1 MESVMIDIRLFG
13 PGRVHTP
20 TGVLDRG
27 DLDEIDHWRV
37 LRLLAVHRALGT
49 SALAE
54 LLWDGNPPAGHVA
67 ALAGCVSAL
76 NRRLGPVVLTHADG
90 FALDQSRVTV
100 DLWHFD
106 DLLDRARGGP
116 APRALPLL
124 ERALGLAGQLPVP
137 EEAGR
142 PWGAEVRDRYRA
154 RVVAAATSAARH
166 ALAVG
171 AAQQAHDHAAFAT
184 DLDPAAEDAWRV
196 RMSALAAV
204 GDRAGARRCFHACRQ
219 ILADERGIDPAPAT
233 GALFG
238 NILRGGHRLP
248 RLIAAR

>member
-1 MESVMIDIRLFG
+1 MIEIRLFG

-20 TGVLDRG
+20 DGVLDRG
-27 DLDEIDHWRV
+27 DLDELDHWRV
-37 LRLLAVHRALGT
+37 LRLLAVYRTLGTTALG
-49 SALAE
+49 E

-67 ALAGCVSAL
+67 TLAGHVAAL
-76 NRRLGPVVLTHADG
+76 NHRLGPVVLTHADG
-90 FALDQSRVTV
+90 YALDESRVSV

-106 DLLDRARGGP
+106 DLLDRARGRSGS
-116 APRALPLL
+116 RALSLL
-124 ERALGLAGQLPVP
+124 ERALGLAAQLPVP

-171 AAQQAHDHAAFAT
+171 TAQQAHDHAAFAT

-196 RMSALAAV
+196 RMSALAAA

-248 RLIAAR
+248 APLAAR